1 MTELYQKL
9 LIISQDLKEDVLS
22 YLIRCMDTRQNILFA
37 CNEENENNCLKY
49 SPELVQEL
57 FKWSVET
64 GLINDTIRKRIRP
77 YVHDSAILD
86 EDLIY
91 QMPKV
96 VLAETE
102 GKKKFAISTEKSVC
116 EVSVTQKQEKAT
128 DTRITEKPN
137 RVLAAVEAMR
147 GEVAALRS
155 KLQQVKDS

>member
-1 MTELYQKL
+1 
-9 LIISQDLKEDVLS
+9 
-22 YLIRCMDTRQNILFA
+22 MDTRQNILFA
-37 CNEENENNCLKY
+37 CNEENENNFLKY

-57 FKWSVET
+57 LKWSVET

-77 YVHDSAILD
+77 YVQDSAILD

-96 VLAETE
+96 VSAETE
-102 GKKKFAISTEKSVC
+102 RKKKFAISTEKSVC

-147 GEVAALRS
+147 GEVAVLRS
-155 KLQQVKDS
+155 KLQQVKNS